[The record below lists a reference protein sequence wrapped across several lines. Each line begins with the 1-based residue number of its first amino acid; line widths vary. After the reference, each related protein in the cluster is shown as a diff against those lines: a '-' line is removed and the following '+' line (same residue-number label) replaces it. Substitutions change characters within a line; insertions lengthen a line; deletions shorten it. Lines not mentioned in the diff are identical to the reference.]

1 MSGQHEAQNAAPK
14 KRNRGGRPKKVDVIA
29 SVLSSPEG
37 QEAISAAVAAVLSK
51 LNVSRAEAG
60 TAPLDGDASFARQL
74 ATAIGEI
81 SDQGSK
87 VRRVSPA
94 ELEKRRIARE
104 RMEDM
109 LIAARADGT
118 VPEYELSAAVY
129 LDEQLVAPT
138 YVDRQ
143 HIQRRTQIAWPKVPN
158 EHMRPISNAAK
169 NIFAAFME
177 SIGGPTSAVR
187 RTDDVLPEQPDESG
201 LKVLHQGERREV
213 AHVSKPRMHDL
224 QIINRNLPGTMTETN
239 VLGSI
244 SAPARQIT

>member
-1 MSGQHEAQNAAPK
+1 MSEQNETPK
-14 KRNRGGRPKKVDVIA
+14 VRNRGGRPKKADVIA
-29 SVLSSPEG
+29 NVLSSPEG

-51 LNVSRAEAG
+51 LNVGRTEAN
-60 TAPLDGDASFARQL
+60 TIPLDGDVNFARQL

-81 SDQGSK
+81 SDQGNK
-87 VRRVSPA
+87 IRRVAPA
-94 ELEKRRIARE
+94 ELEKRRMARE
-104 RMEDM
+104 RMEDL
-109 LIAARADGT
+109 LISARADGT

-129 LDEQLVAPT
+129 LDEQLVSPT
-138 YVDRQ
+138 YVDRN
-143 HIQRRTQIAWPKVPN
+143 HIARRTQIAWPKVPN
-158 EHMRPISNAAK
+158 EHMRPTNQSAK

-187 RTDDVLPEQPDESG
+187 KPDDVLVEQADESG

-224 QIINRNLPGTMTETN
+224 QIINRNLPGTMVETH
-239 VLGSI
+239 VLGSV